1 MRYLD
6 PKADLTFKK
15 IFGEHKD
22 LLISLLNAL
31 LPLADDEQIESVEYL
46 SPELVPDTYV
56 GKNSI
61 VNVRCRDVKNRQ
73 FIVEMQMLWTEA
85 FKQRVLFNASKAFVR
100 QLDKKRKYE
109 FLQPVYSLNL
119 VNEIF
124 MKEYPDEF
132 IHNYNVVHEL
142 HSDEIIDGLHFTF
155 VELPKFQAHS
165 IREKKMAVLWLRFLT
180 EIDEQTKVVPQEL
193 LDNPETSKALKT
205 VEESAMSKD
214 ELLAY
219 EDFWDK
225 LGAERLLF
233 VDSNKRSMEEGRA
246 EGRKEGR
253 AEGRKEGLV
262 EGLAKG
268 RAEVARNLL
277 NMGMSVEDISKA
289 TGISKDE
296 IERYS

>member
-61 VNVRCRDVKNRQ
+61 VDVRCHDVKNRQ
-73 FIVEMQMLWTEA
+73 FIVEVNILWFETLY
-85 FKQRVLFNASKAFVR
+85 KDSKVFVR

-119 VNEIF
+119 VNETF
-124 MKEYPDEF
+124 MKKYPDEF

-142 HSDEIIDGLHFTF
+142 HSDEIINGLHFTF

-165 IREKKMAVLWLRFLT
+165 IKEKKMAVLWLRFLT
-180 EIDEQTKVVPQEL
+180 EIDEHTKEVPQEL
-193 LDNPETSKALKT
+193 LDNPETSKALKA
-205 VEESAMSKD
+205 VEESAMTKD

-219 EDFWDK
+219 DDFWDK

-246 EGRKEGR
+246 EGRKEGM
-253 AEGRKEGLV
+253 AEGRK
-262 EGLAKG
+262 
-268 RAEVARNLL
+268 EVARNLL
-277 NMGMSVEDISKA
+277 RMGMSIEDISKA
-289 TGISKDE
+289 TGIAKEE
-296 IERYS
+296 IEEYS